1 MKVFKYLKKYWYF
14 ALLAPL
20 FMVGEVIFDLL
31 QPKLM
36 EKIVDQGV
44 LSNLVASDKIEI
56 VVNTGLLMLG
66 CLVVGGL
73 CGILSGVCASAAA
86 NSFGDDV
93 RKDVFSKVVNLS
105 YQQTDSFTT
114 GSLVTRITN
123 DVTQVQNFVSMAIRM
138 FVRTI
143 VLFFGGI
150 LMMYLTSP
158 KFAIVLA
165 VILPIQ
171 VLLIFIFLRKM
182 TPIFGVVQSKIDKVN
197 TVVQENVNGVRV
209 VKAYVREN
217 YEKDRFNDANVDLSL
232 TTLKVQK
239 IFAWVSPL
247 MMIFMNVIVVAIIYL
262 GGIEISQNP
271 SAVIN
276 GEAGVMTVGK
286 VMSALTYIAQVLMSV
301 MQFAMIFQS
310 ITRAKV
316 CAKRIEEVLNSSPV
330 ITSNVSR
337 NSDYNIKEKDKGT
350 IEFKNVDFSYPS
362 LSGKP
367 VISNLNLKINKGEVI
382 AILGATGSGKSS
394 IVNLIPRFYDV
405 TNGEVLVDGINVKD
419 YNLFDL
425 REKISMILQKTE
437 LFSGTIEE
445 NIKWGK
451 EDASLEE
458 VQEVAKIAQADDFI
472 NSFKEGYNS
481 QVGER
486 GNNLSGGQKQRISI
500 ARGIIKKPEF
510 LIFDDATSAL
520 DLATE
525 AKLHK
530 ALKENLDDVTTIIIA
545 QRVASAKNADRI
557 AVIDNGCLV
566 DFDTHEN
573 LMKNCAIYQDI
584 YNSQLKRGE
593 EDEF

>member
-1 MKVFKYLKKYWYF
+1 
-14 ALLAPL
+14 
-20 FMVGEVIFDLL
+20 
-31 QPKLM
+31 
-36 EKIVDQGV
+36 
-44 LSNLVASDKIEI
+44 
-56 VVNTGLLMLG
+56 
-66 CLVVGGL
+66 
-73 CGILSGVCASAAA
+73 
-86 NSFGDDV
+86 
-93 RKDVFSKVVNLS
+93 
-105 YQQTDSFTT
+105 
-114 GSLVTRITN
+114 
-123 DVTQVQNFVSMAIRM
+123 MAIRM

-350 IEFKNVDFSYPS
+350 IEFKNVDF
-362 LSGKP
+362 
-367 VISNLNLKINKGEVI
+367 
-382 AILGATGSGKSS
+382 
-394 IVNLIPRFYDV
+394 
-405 TNGEVLVDGINVKD
+405 
-419 YNLFDL
+419 
-425 REKISMILQKTE
+425 
-437 LFSGTIEE
+437 
-445 NIKWGK
+445 
-451 EDASLEE
+451 
-458 VQEVAKIAQADDFI
+458 
-472 NSFKEGYNS
+472 
-481 QVGER
+481 
-486 GNNLSGGQKQRISI
+486 NLS
-500 ARGIIKKPEF
+500 
-510 LIFDDATSAL
+510 
-520 DLATE
+520 
-525 AKLHK
+525 
-530 ALKENLDDVTTIIIA
+530 III
-545 QRVASAKNADRI
+545 RKTSY
-557 AVIDNGCLV
+557 
-566 DFDTHEN
+566 F
-573 LMKNCAIYQDI
+573 
-584 YNSQLKRGE
+584 
-593 EDEF
+593 

>member
-56 VVNTGLLMLG
+56 VVNAGLLMLG

-93 RKDVFSKVVNLS
+93 RKDVFAKVVNLS

-138 FVRTI
+138 FIRTI

-171 VLLIFIFLRKM
+171 VLLIFIFLKKM

-262 GGIEISQNP
+262 GGIEISQDP

-286 VMSALTYIAQVLMSV
+286 VMSALTYISQVLMSV
-301 MQFAMIFQS
+301 MQLAMIFQS

-405 TNGEVLVDGINVKD
+405 TSGEVLVDGINVKD

-458 VQEVAKIAQADDFI
+458 IQEVAKIAQADDFI

-557 AVIDNGCLV
+557 VVIDNGCLV

>member
-405 TNGEVLVDGINVKD
+405 TNGKVLVDGINVKD

-573 LMKNCAIYQDI
+573 LMKNCDI
-584 YNSQLKRGE
+584 IIL
-593 EDEF
+593 

>member
-451 EDASLEE
+451 EDASLEG

>member
-1 MKVFKYLKKYWYF
+1 M
-14 ALLAPL
+14 
-20 FMVGEVIFDLL
+20 
-31 QPKLM
+31 
-36 EKIVDQGV
+36 
-44 LSNLVASDKIEI
+44 
-56 VVNTGLLMLG
+56 
-66 CLVVGGL
+66 
-73 CGILSGVCASAAA
+73 
-86 NSFGDDV
+86 
-93 RKDVFSKVVNLS
+93 
-105 YQQTDSFTT
+105 
-114 GSLVTRITN
+114 
-123 DVTQVQNFVSMAIRM
+123 
-138 FVRTI
+138 
-143 VLFFGGI
+143 
-150 LMMYLTSP
+150 
-158 KFAIVLA
+158 
-165 VILPIQ
+165 
-171 VLLIFIFLRKM
+171 
-182 TPIFGVVQSKIDKVN
+182 
-197 TVVQENVNGVRV
+197 
-209 VKAYVREN
+209 
-217 YEKDRFNDANVDLSL
+217 
-232 TTLKVQK
+232 
-239 IFAWVSPL
+239 
-247 MMIFMNVIVVAIIYL
+247 
-262 GGIEISQNP
+262 
-271 SAVIN
+271 
-276 GEAGVMTVGK
+276 
-286 VMSALTYIAQVLMSV
+286 
-301 MQFAMIFQS
+301 
-310 ITRAKV
+310 
-316 CAKRIEEVLNSSPV
+316 
-330 ITSNVSR
+330 
-337 NSDYNIKEKDKGT
+337 
-350 IEFKNVDFSYPS
+350 
-362 LSGKP
+362 
-367 VISNLNLKINKGEVI
+367 NLKINKGEVI

-425 REKISMILQKTE
+425 HEKISMILQKTE

-451 EDASLEE
+451 EEASLEE

-486 GNNLSGGQKQRISI
+486 GNNLSGGQKQRISL

>member
-171 VLLIFIFLRKM
+171 VLLIFIFLKKM
-182 TPIFGVVQSKIDKVN
+182 TPIFGVVQNKIDKVN

-262 GGIEISQNP
+262 GGIEISQDP

-286 VMSALTYIAQVLMSV
+286 VMSALTYISQVLMSV
-301 MQFAMIFQS
+301 MQLAMIFQS

-425 REKISMILQKTE
+425 RKKISMILQKTE

>member
-451 EDASLEE
+451 EEASLEE

-530 ALKENLDDVTTIIIA
+530 ALKENLDDVTRIIIA

>member
-271 SAVIN
+271 NAVIN

-545 QRVASAKNADRI
+545 QRVASAKNANRI

>member
-1 MKVFKYLKKYWYF
+1 MKIFKYLKPYWYL

-20 FMVGEVIFDLL
+20 FMIGEVIFDLF

-36 EKIVDQGV
+36 EEIVDKGV

-56 VVNTGLLMLG
+56 VVNSGLLMLG
-66 CLVVGGL
+66 CLIVGGL
-73 CGILSGVCASAAA
+73 CGIASAACASTAA

-93 RKDVFSKVVNLS
+93 RKDLFSRVINLS

-143 VLFFGGI
+143 MLFFGGI
-150 LMMYLTSP
+150 VMMYLTSP

-171 VLLIFIFLRKM
+171 ICLVLIFLSKM
-182 TPIFGVVQSKIDKVN
+182 SPIFKSVQNKIDKVN
-197 TVVQENVNGVRV
+197 AVVQENVGGVRV
-209 VKAYVREN
+209 VKAYVRED
-217 YEKDRFNDANVDLSL
+217 YESNRFNDANVDLSL

-239 IFAWVSPL
+239 IFSLVSPL

-262 GGIEISQNP
+262 GGIEISQN
-271 SAVIN
+271 ALDVLA
-276 GEAGVMTVGK
+276 EKEGVMTVGK
-286 VMSALTYIAQVLMSV
+286 VMSGLTYIAQILMSV
-301 MQFAMIFQS
+301 MQLAMITNS

-316 CAKRIEEVLNSSPV
+316 CIKRIQEVLDSYPAISSNEGRVEENS
-330 ITSNVSR
+330 
-337 NSDYNIKEKDKGT
+337 KKGT
-350 IEFKNVDFSYPS
+350 VEFKNVSFSYPS

-367 VISNLNLKINKGEVI
+367 VISNFNLKINPGETV

-394 IVNLIPRFYDV
+394 LVNLIPRFYDV
-405 TNGEVLVDGINVKD
+405 TDGEVLVNGVNVKE
-419 YNLFDL
+419 YNLLDL
-425 REKISMILQKTE
+425 RNKVSMILQKTE

-445 NIKWGK
+445 NIRWGK
-451 EDASLEE
+451 EDATLDEIK
-458 VQEVAKIAQADDFI
+458 EVAKIAQADSFI
-472 NSFKEGYNS
+472 EGFKEGYNS

-486 GNNLSGGQKQRISI
+486 GANLSGGQKQRISI
-500 ARGIIKKPEF
+500 ARGIIKKPEI
-510 LIFDDATSAL
+510 LVFDDSTSAL

-525 AKLHK
+525 ANLHK
-530 ALKENLDDVTTIIIA
+530 ALKEALKDTTTIIIA

-566 DFDTHEN
+566 AYDTHEV
-573 LMKNCAIYQDI
+573 LIKECEIYQDI
-584 YNSQLKRGE
+584 YNSQLKRGD
-593 EDEF
+593 EDE

>member
-451 EDASLEE
+451 EEASLEE

-545 QRVASAKNADRI
+545 QRVASAKNANRI

>member
-545 QRVASAKNADRI
+545 QRVASAKNANRI

>member
-209 VKAYVREN
+209 VKSYVREN

-545 QRVASAKNADRI
+545 QRVASAKNANRI

-593 EDEF
+593 EDEL

>member
-93 RKDVFSKVVNLS
+93 RKDVFAKVVNLS

-171 VLLIFIFLRKM
+171 VLLIFIFLKKM
-182 TPIFGVVQSKIDKVN
+182 TPIFGVVQNKIDKVN

-262 GGIEISQNP
+262 GGIEISQDP

-286 VMSALTYIAQVLMSV
+286 VMSALTYISQVLMSV
-301 MQFAMIFQS
+301 MQLAMIFQS

-425 REKISMILQKTE
+425 RKKISMILQKTE

-458 VQEVAKIAQADDFI
+458 IQEVAKIAQADDFI

>member
-573 LMKNCAIYQDI
+573 LMKNCAFYQDI

>member
-316 CAKRIEEVLNSSPV
+316 CAKRIVEVLNSSPV

-337 NSDYNIKEKDKGT
+337 NSNYNIKEKDKGT

-545 QRVASAKNADRI
+545 QRVASAKNANRI

>member
-262 GGIEISQNP
+262 GGIEIIQNP

-545 QRVASAKNADRI
+545 QRVASAKNANRI

>member
-425 REKISMILQKTE
+425 REKISIILQKTE

-451 EDASLEE
+451 EEASLEE

>member
-271 SAVIN
+271 GAVIN

-451 EDASLEE
+451 EDASLEG

>member
-171 VLLIFIFLRKM
+171 VLLIFIFLKKM
-182 TPIFGVVQSKIDKVN
+182 TPIFGVVQNKIDKVN

-262 GGIEISQNP
+262 GGIEISQDP

-276 GEAGVMTVGK
+276 GKAGVMTVGK
-286 VMSALTYIAQVLMSV
+286 VMSALTYISQVLMSV
-301 MQFAMIFQS
+301 MQLAMIFQS

-425 REKISMILQKTE
+425 RKKISMILQKTE

>member
-182 TPIFGVVQSKIDKVN
+182 TPIFGVVQNKIDKVN

-262 GGIEISQNP
+262 GGIEISQDP

-286 VMSALTYIAQVLMSV
+286 VMSALTYISQVLMSV
-301 MQFAMIFQS
+301 MQLAMIFQS

-425 REKISMILQKTE
+425 RKKISMILQKTE

>member
-451 EDASLEE
+451 EEASLEE

>member
-1 MKVFKYLKKYWYF
+1 M
-14 ALLAPL
+14 
-20 FMVGEVIFDLL
+20 
-31 QPKLM
+31 
-36 EKIVDQGV
+36 
-44 LSNLVASDKIEI
+44 
-56 VVNTGLLMLG
+56 
-66 CLVVGGL
+66 
-73 CGILSGVCASAAA
+73 
-86 NSFGDDV
+86 
-93 RKDVFSKVVNLS
+93 
-105 YQQTDSFTT
+105 
-114 GSLVTRITN
+114 
-123 DVTQVQNFVSMAIRM
+123 
-138 FVRTI
+138 
-143 VLFFGGI
+143 
-150 LMMYLTSP
+150 
-158 KFAIVLA
+158 
-165 VILPIQ
+165 
-171 VLLIFIFLRKM
+171 
-182 TPIFGVVQSKIDKVN
+182 
-197 TVVQENVNGVRV
+197 
-209 VKAYVREN
+209 
-217 YEKDRFNDANVDLSL
+217 
-232 TTLKVQK
+232 
-239 IFAWVSPL
+239 
-247 MMIFMNVIVVAIIYL
+247 
-262 GGIEISQNP
+262 
-271 SAVIN
+271 
-276 GEAGVMTVGK
+276 
-286 VMSALTYIAQVLMSV
+286 
-301 MQFAMIFQS
+301 
-310 ITRAKV
+310 
-316 CAKRIEEVLNSSPV
+316 
-330 ITSNVSR
+330 
-337 NSDYNIKEKDKGT
+337 
-350 IEFKNVDFSYPS
+350 
-362 LSGKP
+362 
-367 VISNLNLKINKGEVI
+367 
-382 AILGATGSGKSS
+382 
-394 IVNLIPRFYDV
+394 IPRFYDV

-425 REKISMILQKTE
+425 RKKISMILQKTE

-458 VQEVAKIAQADDFI
+458 IQEVAKIAQADDFI

>member
-316 CAKRIEEVLNSSPV
+316 CAKRIEEVLNSS
-330 ITSNVSR
+330 
-337 NSDYNIKEKDKGT
+337 YY
-350 IEFKNVDFSYPS
+350 FK
-362 LSGKP
+362 
-367 VISNLNLKINKGEVI
+367 
-382 AILGATGSGKSS
+382 
-394 IVNLIPRFYDV
+394 
-405 TNGEVLVDGINVKD
+405 
-419 YNLFDL
+419 
-425 REKISMILQKTE
+425 
-437 LFSGTIEE
+437 
-445 NIKWGK
+445 
-451 EDASLEE
+451 
-458 VQEVAKIAQADDFI
+458 
-472 NSFKEGYNS
+472 
-481 QVGER
+481 
-486 GNNLSGGQKQRISI
+486 
-500 ARGIIKKPEF
+500 
-510 LIFDDATSAL
+510 
-520 DLATE
+520 
-525 AKLHK
+525 
-530 ALKENLDDVTTIIIA
+530 
-545 QRVASAKNADRI
+545 
-557 AVIDNGCLV
+557 C
-566 DFDTHEN
+566 
-573 LMKNCAIYQDI
+573 
-584 YNSQLKRGE
+584 
-593 EDEF
+593 

>member
-362 LSGKP
+362 LSGTP

-451 EDASLEE
+451 EEASLEE